1 MTQAIDD
8 AAHSDDPAG
17 ATKTVALVMDVDL
30 DAPIETVWLA
40 LTDPGLVARWLLP
53 GGMESEAGRDFRL
66 DGGAALGP
74 IDCTV
79 LESDPPRALSYRWH
93 QAARDGAPG
102 LETVV
107 RFDLAPRPDGGTR
120 LTLVHDGFVVAADR
134 PVDAV
139 AEPEEAMIV
148 LLPMAALLRRRPRR
162 TRRQAVFALRALPTV
177 MRLAA

>member
-8 AAHSDDPAG
+8 VARSADPSD
-17 ATKTVALVMDVDL
+17 ATKTVSLVMEVDL
-30 DAPIETVWLA
+30 DASIETVWQA
-40 LTDPGLVARWLLP
+40 LTDPSLVARWLLP
-53 GGMESEAGRDFRL
+53 GGMESVAGRDFRL

-93 QAARDGAPG
+93 QAAKDGAAR

-120 LTLVHDGFVVAADR
+120 LKLVHDGFVVAADR

-139 AEPEEAMIV
+139 AEREEAMIV

-162 TRRQAVFALRALPTV
+162 ARRAAVFAQRALPTV